1 LLIIEQKEKGKLVF
15 FLTWVYGRF
24 LSINKASTIATMM
37 IRTNRPAI
45 AGTKYVL
52 ATDVGVA
59 VGAAVAEGAFCT
71 IMLVSA
77 FDPQ

>member
-1 LLIIEQKEKGKLVF
+1 MKRS
-15 FLTWVYGRF
+15 YGRF
-24 LSINKASTIATMM
+24 LSINKANTMPITM

-45 AGTKYVL
+45 AGTKYKS

-59 VGAAVAEGAFCT
+59 VGAAVAEGADSTVMAVC
-71 IMLVSA
+71 A